1 MFQLEFT
8 TKAVKNFKKMD
19 KKYQVLILSKL
30 EELAVNPKES
40 NNIKPLKGSNYF
52 RLRVANYR
60 VIYELQNDELII
72 LIIDVNHRKDIY

>member
-8 TKAVKNFKKMD
+8 TKAAKNFKKMD
-19 KKYQVLILSKL
+19 KKNQVLILSKL
-30 EELAVNPKES
+30 QELAVNSKES

-52 RLRVANYR
+52 RLRVANYS
-60 VIYELQNDELII
+60 VIYVLQNDELII